1 MCMRAI
7 YIVACKCLCALATM
21 IKSLTH
27 RYFEFLYL
35 CIWRSHF
42 SKPVTYILFSVLF
55 FLCGVIKFYEN
66 ISKTNVKN
74 LDFLLF
80 RSNFILCTFFLHVR
94 LCENIPIRLCSVF
107 MFLWKLYCE
116 HQKKSKKKKMILLFE
131 NSFRRSI
138 HIWCICR
145 IQTEKNK

>member
-7 YIVACKCLCALATM
+7 YIDACKCLCALATM

-80 RSNFILCTFFLHVR
+80 RSNFILCAFFYMFNCVKIFQFVCVLF
-94 LCENIPIRLCSVF
+94 LCFCENYIVNTKNNLREKNDFVI
-107 MFLWKLYCE
+107 WKLLSTIDS
-116 HQKKSKKKKMILLFE
+116 HLMHLKDTNGKK
-131 NSFRRSI
+131 
-138 HIWCICR
+138 
-145 IQTEKNK
+145 